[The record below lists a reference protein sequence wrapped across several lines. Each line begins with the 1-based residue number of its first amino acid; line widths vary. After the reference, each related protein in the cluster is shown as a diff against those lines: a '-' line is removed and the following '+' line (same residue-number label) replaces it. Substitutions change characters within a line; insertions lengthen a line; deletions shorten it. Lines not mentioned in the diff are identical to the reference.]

1 MNIVE
6 KIDKIR
12 VQKGWSFY
20 KLAQESGLT
29 QQTFTKWISGK
40 AIPTIPALESI
51 CKAFDISMANL
62 FAENEMIELTDD
74 TKYVFENWNY
84 LSSNEKASIKLIIE
98 NYIKNS

>member
-1 MNIVE
+1 MNVIE

-40 AIPTIPALESI
+40 AIPTITALESI
-51 CKAFDISMANL
+51 CKAFDISMASL
-62 FAENEMIELTDD
+62 FAEKGMIEITDD
-74 TKYVFENWNY
+74 SNYVLENWDC
-84 LSSNEKASIKLIIE
+84 LSDKEKESIKLIIE
-98 NYIKNS
+98 NYIENK

>member
-12 VQKGWSFY
+12 IQKGWSFY

-40 AIPTIPALESI
+40 AIPTLPALEAI
-51 CKAFDISMANL
+51 CKAYDMSLANL
-62 FAENEMIELTDD
+62 FAENQMTELTDD

-84 LSSNEKASIKLIIE
+84 LSNKEKESIKSIIE
-98 NYIKNS
+98 NYISKK